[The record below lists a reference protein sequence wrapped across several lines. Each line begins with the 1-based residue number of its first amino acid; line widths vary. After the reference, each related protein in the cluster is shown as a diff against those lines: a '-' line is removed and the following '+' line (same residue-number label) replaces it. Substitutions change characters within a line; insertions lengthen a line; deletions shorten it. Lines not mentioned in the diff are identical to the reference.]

1 MAVKK
6 ETTKKEVVKKETTKK
21 ETTKKSANPVG
32 RPRKKH
38 GAETFM
44 NNKKSFKINNN
55 DVVFDKYLDPLLLAA
70 IALII
75 ACLVLYFA
83 VK

>member
-1 MAVKK
+1 MAAKK
-6 ETTKKEVVKKETTKK
+6 ESTKK
-21 ETTKKSANPVG
+21 ETVKKSANPVG

-38 GAETFM
+38 GAETLM
-44 NNKKSFKINNN
+44 DNKKSFKMNNN
-55 DVVFDKYLDPLLLAA
+55 DVVFDKYADALILMA
-70 IALII
+70 IILII